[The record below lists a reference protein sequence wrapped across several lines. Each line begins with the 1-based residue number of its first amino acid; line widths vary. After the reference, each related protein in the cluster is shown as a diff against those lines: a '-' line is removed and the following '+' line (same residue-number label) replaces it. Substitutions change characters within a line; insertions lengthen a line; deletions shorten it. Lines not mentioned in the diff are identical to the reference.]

1 MLDKTQVHE
10 VVLAGA
16 LELPLHHAE
25 QQVGKLARQLPASQD
40 QPVLPCALPPLSV
53 FAEVQFSD
61 NNILTNLDHLDQFL
75 PPQGAVFQQQGAQN
89 QVHTIPLL
97 CHQGRNHLLQV
108 FHNCVK
114 LSNI

>member
-1 MLDKTQVHE
+1 MAREEANLAKNMLDKTQVHE

-61 NNILTNLDHLDQFL
+61 DNILTNLDHLDQ
-75 PPQGAVFQQQGAQN
+75 
-89 QVHTIPLL
+89 
-97 CHQGRNHLLQV
+97 
-108 FHNCVK
+108 
-114 LSNI
+114 S